1 MLRSS
6 WLDKGVPM
14 KTSVRWAGTV
24 LLVASLASAKPLPL
38 EAPDPGRG
46 VIGVRIKV
54 IPPAKMGSNSADA
67 VYFVRIMEEADRFG
81 SESLIHSNYSK
92 GHNVYLLNAKPG
104 RYVAVGCDIDMGP
117 GGGRGSVVF
126 SKAGIQQTEIE
137 VTAGSV
143 VFMGEI
149 EAQSSTK
156 TSEADEA
163 QAHYLRLFAPTAA
176 NKGFMGRAMSGN
188 YAYTA
193 SFKSVARDEATA
205 TAFWGE
211 AAEKH
216 FKKEPAW
223 QARLDHG
230 PGAP

>member
-1 MLRSS
+1 
-6 WLDKGVPM
+6 M

-38 EAPDPGRG
+38 EAPDAGRG
-46 VIGVRIKV
+46 IIGVRIKV

-126 SKAGIQQTEIE
+126 SKADIEQTEVE
-137 VTAGSV
+137 VAAGSV

-156 TSEADEA
+156 TSGADEA
-163 QAHYLRLFAPTAA
+163 QAHYMRLIAPTAA

-193 SFKSVARDEATA
+193 SFKSVDRVAATA
-205 TAFWGE
+205 AAFWGE

-216 FKKEPAW
+216 FKNEPAW

-230 PGAP
+230 PDAP

>member
-1 MLRSS
+1 
-6 WLDKGVPM
+6 M
-14 KTSVRWAGTV
+14 KPTV
-24 LLVASLASAKPLPL
+24 APVGAFLLVVSLASAKPLPL

-46 VIGVRIKV
+46 VVGVRIKV

-67 VYFVRIMEEADRFG
+67 VYFVRVVEDGDRFDA
-81 SESLIHSNYSK
+81 ESLIHSNYSK
-92 GHNVYLLNAKPG
+92 GQHAYLLNAKPG
-104 RYVAVGCDIDMGP
+104 RYVAVGCEIDMGS

-126 SKAGIQQTEIE
+126 SKEGIRQTEIE
-137 VTAGSV
+137 VAAGSI

-163 QAHYLRLFAPTAA
+163 QAHYLRLISPSAA
-176 NKGFMGRAMSGN
+176 NKGFMSRAMSGN

-205 TAFWGE
+205 TAFWSE
-211 AAEKH
+211 AIEKH
-216 FKKEPAW
+216 FKNEPEW
-223 QARLDHG
+223 RSRIS
-230 PGAP
+230 PAP